1 MTVDEM
7 PSHTHQMNRNSAE
20 STTGNWPCVDHQGPD
35 KWQGGNIKATGGDK
49 AHNILQP
56 SIAVYGW
63 KRTA

>member
-35 KWQGGNIKATGGDK
+35 RWQDGNIKATGGDK